1 MHSIKFET
9 MLFVDKLC
17 IMVNMS
23 FKALGEN
30 TRLLED
36 RLGRQSPVEVKIEK
50 EVTKLREKLET
61 LNLELDRVSHVAVVF
76 HIYIKENLLLA
87 SKDIEKGLNVHR
99 LMNSQIKLMTL

>member
-1 MHSIKFET
+1 
-9 MLFVDKLC
+9 
-17 IMVNMS
+17 MVNMS
-23 FKALGEN
+23 FKALAEN

-76 HIYIKENLLLA
+76 HISIKENWLLA